1 MVDPNSPKMGVS
13 HNDIQYPSD
22 NKINVCVCVCVCVYI
37 YIYIYIYLYI
47 YLPLFAAVEFIPELE
62 NKKWFFFKFYV
73 F

>member
-22 NKINVCVCVCVCVYI
+22 NKINVCVCVCVCVCV
-37 YIYIYIYLYI
+37 

-62 NKKWFFFKFYV
+62 NKKWFFF
-73 F
+73 

>member
-22 NKINVCVCVCVCVYI
+22 NKINVCVCVCV
-37 YIYIYIYLYI
+37 

-62 NKKWFFFKFYV
+62 NKKWFFF
-73 F
+73 